1 MAIIQNNQGWAFIS
15 AILFAIA
22 RPTIADT
29 SVYSAGQAPTSD
41 SLAGCPPNTL
51 WVSQTDCGADF
62 TTIQGAISS
71 RPDDNTNYTI
81 LVMPGIYIE
90 QLNVTR
96 SAPLAILGQTST
108 SNEQGDNTVTVYW
121 AAANANGKFT
131 DNAFTSVLTVAP
143 TLEASLTGSGN
154 TGYPVPEDTP
164 FGCVDFR
171 VYNIDFRNVATEI
184 SAGPSLAVSVS
195 RANAGFYFSGFYS
208 YQDTVSENTWKMNR
222 QPLTK
227 NPGLCRQAGKCLLLP

>member
-1 MAIIQNNQGWAFIS
+1 MATIQNNRRWAIIS
-15 AILFAIA
+15 AILSAMV
-22 RPTIADT
+22 RSTIADT
-29 SVYSAGQAPTSD
+29 SVYSACQAPTSD
-41 SLAGCPPNTL
+41 PLAGCPPNTL

-71 RPDDNTNYTI
+71 LPNNNTNYTI

-96 SAPLAILGQTST
+96 SAPLTILGQTST
-108 SNEQGDNTVTVYW
+108 PNEQGDNTVTVYW

-154 TGYPVPEDTP
+154 TGYSVPPDTP

-171 VYNIDFRNVATEI
+171 VYNIDFGNVATEI

-208 YQDTVSENTWKMNR
+208 YQDTVSGNTWKMNS
-222 QPLTK
+222 QPLIK
-227 NPGLCRQAGKCLLLP
+227 NLGLCRQAGKCLLLP